1 MGFSLGSIGAAVGGY
16 FGGPTGA
23 MIGKSAGDWLGD
35 NSGDIISS
43 GASIYNANQ
52 SRNFNAQQANLSRDS
67 QLELA
72 NTQYQ
77 RTVADLN
84 AAGLSPMLAYSKGGN
99 AAPTGSATT
108 GTSSI
113 EAPKFGETSN
123 RMNQSDLIK
132 AQVDVAKA
140 QEQVNIQS
148 AKKIAEEAKKT
159 AIEVEQMPTRFYYD
173 LGLLG
178 SQINTNTA
186 QAGQT
191 TALEKLTNEGKAPQT
206 DTPIVRN
213 IYEGAGVAKDMFNKF
228 LEKNKSFPWSLEGK
242 RK

>member
-1 MGFSLGSIGAAVGGY
+1 MF
-16 FGGPTGA
+16 
-23 MIGKSAGDWLGD
+23 
-35 NSGDIISS
+35 GDILSS
-43 GASIYNANQ
+43 AVSIWNAEKNRDAAAQ
-52 SRNFNAQQANLSRDS
+52 SQIHS
-67 QLELA
+67 QDFSERMA

-77 RTVADLN
+77 RAVQDLN

-99 AAPTGSATT
+99 AAPTGSAVT

-123 RMNQSDLIK
+123 RLNQSDLIK

-148 AKKIAEEAKKT
+148 ARKIAEEAKKT

-186 QAGQT
+186 QAAQT
-191 TALEKLTNEGKAPQT
+191 TALEKLTAEGKAPQT

-213 IYEGAGVAKDMFNKF
+213 IKEAGKSLFGDAKSALDSMIRDVYTSGKSKF
-228 LEKNKSFPWSLEGK
+228 GVK
-242 RK
+242 